1 MYFYAIGL
9 CVSILR
15 DAWFSLIS
23 FVNRFE
29 SLKALYTK
37 IATEGDIFTQKCQGR
52 GEEGGAL
59 HENVKGGWG

>member
-29 SLKALYTK
+29 SLKALYEFPIIIIISIRTY
-37 IATEGDIFTQKCQGR
+37 T
-52 GEEGGAL
+52 
-59 HENVKGGWG
+59 NN